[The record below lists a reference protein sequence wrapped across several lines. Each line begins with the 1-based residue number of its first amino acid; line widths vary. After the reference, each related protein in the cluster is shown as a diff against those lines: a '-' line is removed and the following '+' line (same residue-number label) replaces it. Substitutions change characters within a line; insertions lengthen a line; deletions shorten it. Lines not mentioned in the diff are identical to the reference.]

1 MKKFPLLLRPLKITK
16 SCLPLEEKVSADRLT
31 DDGNAKNPPPYG
43 GGENSVVF
51 QETTASYW
59 SRLRTELLFWFACAS
74 MD

>member
-1 MKKFPLLLRPLKITK
+1 MQLH
-16 SCLPLEEKVSADRLT
+16 DRQFLHCQ
-31 DDGNAKNPPPYG
+31 KNPPPYG

-59 SRLRTELLFWFACAS
+59 SRLRTELLFWFAWAS